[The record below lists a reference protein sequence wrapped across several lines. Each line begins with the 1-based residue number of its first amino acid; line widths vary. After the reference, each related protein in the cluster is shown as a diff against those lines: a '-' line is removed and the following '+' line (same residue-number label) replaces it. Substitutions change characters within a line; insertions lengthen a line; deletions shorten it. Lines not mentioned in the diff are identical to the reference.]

1 MNPALS
7 VLLFTTLSGAGLGL
21 LMWASM
27 LWALSPALAGRSA
40 TIAALCVGG
49 ALLSTGLGFSFF
61 HLGQPLR
68 AWRAFSQWRTSWL
81 SREAVVAVATL
92 LATGICVVAVWR
104 DHRGLAVQLAAAVLA
119 SLALLTVI
127 ATAGIYASLKPIRA
141 WNNGFV
147 APFLV
152 SAAMWSGGCL
162 LWLVFAVHGMALP
175 PVGLL
180 ALLLIAG
187 ASLGIKLRY
196 WLFIDAAADRADA
209 VHVTGLGGNSA
220 VRPAEAPHTESNYL
234 LREMGFVV
242 ARRHA
247 RRLRLMVMVG
257 GFAVP
262 AAALLFAQ
270 WLGRIEVPFAALACL
285 AVIGALFI
293 ERWLFFAQARHA
305 VVGYYR

>member
-21 LMWASM
+21 LMWAGV
-27 LWALSPALAGRSA
+27 LWALSPALIGRA
-40 TIAALCVGG
+40 PAIASLCVGG

-92 LATGICVVAVWR
+92 LATAICVVAVWR

-152 SAAMWSGGCL
+152 SAALWSGGCL
-162 LWLVFAVHGMALP
+162 LWLVIAVHGMALP

-180 ALLLIAG
+180 A
-187 ASLGIKLRY
+187 
-196 WLFIDAAADRADA
+196 
-209 VHVTGLGGNSA
+209 
-220 VRPAEAPHTESNYL
+220 
-234 LREMGFVV
+234 
-242 ARRHA
+242 
-247 RRLRLMVMVG
+247 
-257 GFAVP
+257 
-262 AAALLFAQ
+262 
-270 WLGRIEVPFAALACL
+270 
-285 AVIGALFI
+285 
-293 ERWLFFAQARHA
+293 
-305 VVGYYR
+305 